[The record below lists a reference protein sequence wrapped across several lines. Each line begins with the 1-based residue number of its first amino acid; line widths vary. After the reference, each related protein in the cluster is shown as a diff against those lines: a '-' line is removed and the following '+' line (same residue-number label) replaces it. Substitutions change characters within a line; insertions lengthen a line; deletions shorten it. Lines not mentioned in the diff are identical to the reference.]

1 MIAFSAVSDF
11 EVLLP
16 AGDDET
22 SLLNLIIHI
31 RDTLDCITE
40 VNLTV
45 NVTSDSIDLIKN
57 LQNST
62 DNSMVQLLKGGNQN
76 TVGQVITSSSQQ
88 FNKINSET
96 IDTAVLSK

>member
-57 LQNST
+57 FQNST